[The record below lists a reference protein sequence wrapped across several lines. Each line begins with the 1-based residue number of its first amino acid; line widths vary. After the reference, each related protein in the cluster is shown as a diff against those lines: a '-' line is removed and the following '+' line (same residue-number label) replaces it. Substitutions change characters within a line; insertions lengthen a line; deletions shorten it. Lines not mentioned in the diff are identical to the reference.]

1 MRSSK
6 KIDKSW
12 KFFNE
17 NPGLDRPGIELP
29 WSSQCEDDDWQT
41 IDVPHDWRLDF
52 DPDEHS
58 TYPFTTVAQ
67 HLELRDDSFLPTGIG
82 WYRKSLN
89 IEESLKGKRIY
100 IEFEGV
106 FSQSSVWING
116 HKLGTHLSG
125 YTGFVYDITDF
136 VKFGDEGNML
146 VVYADA
152 RTPEGWWY
160 EGGGIY
166 RHVWL
171 IATEQTHI
179 DNWGVFVT
187 TPKVSKE
194 SALVN
199 VSTEIRHHS
208 ANCAKAVLVSELLD
222 SDLNVVGSVSSNL
235 NLTTDDSLNVVQ
247 ECVVE
252 NPSLWSP
259 DSPALYSLSS
269 KLYLDDELVDT
280 LDTEFGIRW
289 FEFTSDKGF
298 FLNGEHLQIKGGC
311 IHHDF
316 GGLGVALQDRA
327 NYKTAEVM
335 KEMGSNSFRAAHNAT
350 APSMMEACDR
360 LGLLFWG
367 ETRYLPLAPPEETI
381 PHLKQLI
388 KRDRNHP
395 SIISWCLGNTS
406 GHPDGSMTEW
416 LKELNDVSHEE
427 DPTRPTMIALEL
439 NAQPNDS
446 GFSMITDI
454 VGYNG
459 SGMGRDDPDHETYPD
474 RKMLVSEYAACPG
487 ARGIY
492 EDTPTEEAL
501 ANQKE
506 GEPVSRQGIYVSA
519 LRQCEVHEQT
529 WKHIA
534 ERPWLAGG
542 LIWSGIDYRG
552 EGTGWPTIRSQYG
565 VFDICRFPKEA
576 YYYYKQE
583 WCDEPMVH
591 ITRHWNWPGK
601 EGELIDLWCYSNCEE
616 VELFQDGQSL
626 GKKKSVLH
634 GHISWDV
641 KYNPGKLVAKGINSG
656 KVICEDVVQTAN
668 APAVLTIDADRTQ
681 VNADD
686 EDLIFL
692 KVTVLDGEQVF
703 CPESDNTVNINVK
716 GAGKLVGISNGDAR
730 SHESCRGTS
739 MQVYK
744 GLMLAIVQTTGV
756 AGEIEVTVS
765 SNGLSSDTAVC
776 VSKK

>member
-1 MRSSK
+1 MRITK
-6 KIDKSW
+6 KIDKRW
-12 KFFNE
+12 KFFNGD
-17 NPGLDRPGIELP
+17 PGLGGPGIELP
-29 WSSQCEDDDWQT
+29 WSSQCKDDDWPT
-41 IDVPHDWRLDF
+41 VDLPHDWRLDF
-52 DPDEHS
+52 DPDENCN
-58 TYPFTTVAQ
+58 YPFTTVAG
-67 HLELRDDSFLPTGIG
+67 HLELRDDSFLPTGTG
-82 WYRKSLN
+82 WYRKSLE
-89 IEESLKGKRIY
+89 IDDSLKDQRIY

-106 FSQSSVWING
+106 FSHSSVWING

-125 YTGFVYDITDF
+125 YTGFLYDITDF
-136 VKFGDEGNML
+136 VKFGDEENML
-146 VVYADA
+146 VVFVDP

-171 IATEQTHI
+171 ITTAQTHI
-179 DNWGVFVT
+179 ENWGVFVT
-187 TPKVSKE
+187 TPEVSHE

-199 VSTEIRHHS
+199 ISTEIKHHS
-208 ANCAKAVLVSELLD
+208 DNCAKAVLVSEILD
-222 SDLNVVGSVSSNL
+222 SDLNVVASVSSNL
-235 NLTTDDSLNVVQ
+235 SLTAEDSLNIAQ

-259 DSPALYSLSS
+259 DAPSLYSLSS
-269 KLYLDDELVDT
+269 KLYLDDKLVDT

-298 FLNGEHLQIKGGC
+298 FLNGEHLKVKGGC

-327 NYKTAEVM
+327 NYKTVEVL
-335 KEMGSNSFRAAHNAT
+335 KEMGSNSLRAAHNAM
-350 APSMMEACDR
+350 APSMMDACDR
-360 LGLLFWG
+360 LGLLFFG

-388 KRDRNHP
+388 HRDRNHP

-406 GHPDGSMTEW
+406 GHPDGSLTKW

-427 DPTRPTMIALEL
+427 DPTRPTMVAFEF

-446 GFSMITDI
+446 GFSMVTDI

-492 EDTPTEEAL
+492 EDTPTPEAL
-501 ANQKE
+501 ANQKDD
-506 GEPVSRQGIYVSA
+506 EPVSRQGIYVSC

-529 WKHIA
+529 WTHIA

-565 VFDICRFPKEA
+565 VLDICRFPKEA

-591 ITRHWNWPGK
+591 IARHWNWSGK
-601 EGELIDLWCYSNCEE
+601 EGSVIDLWCYSNCEE
-616 VELFQDGQSL
+616 VELFQDGCSL
-626 GKKKSVLH
+626 GTKKTVKH

-641 KYNPGKLVAKGINSG
+641 TYKPGKLVAKGINSG
-656 KVICEDVVQTAN
+656 EVICESVVQTAGD
-668 APAVLTIDADRTQ
+668 AAALAVEADRSE
-681 VNADD
+681 VIADS
-686 EDLIFL
+686 EDLLFL
-692 KVTVLDGEQVF
+692 RISVLDKDGVF
-703 CPESDNTVNINVK
+703 CPESNSRVTVSVE
-716 GAGKLVGISNGDAR
+716 GTGSLVGLSNGDAR
-730 SHESCRGTS
+730 SHESCRRTS

-744 GLMLAIVQTTGV
+744 GLMLAVVQSTGE
-756 AGEIEVTVS
+756 AGEIKVTVS
-765 SNGLSSDTAVC
+765 SNGLNSATAGC
-776 VSKK
+776 ISQN